1 MSGRKRQQPGSVRR
15 SLRLKGRPSL
25 SSSPSASVFSR
36 PEKKDLPFSSN
47 QRPSTSTDSKVAT
60 PRFLFKKVLQ
70 TQPVRSPLAPA
81 KPRCSQPV
89 NSALQLSLRHQP
101 YSNVEA
107 SSPDSA
113 PEENFHSAQHRPVSK
128 KMRLSERNVDNQQ
141 DSVAQSTLENTSLT
155 KSLQVSFRTPAPL
168 EPAGK
173 KGLLRRPKNYRSLN
187 LRDFQEGI
195 DENLQRAKES
205 QSDLLDSELND
216 TETHSVSTKLF
227 AQPQLHGQE
236 GEEASLA
243 PSPHASIGPSLTGE
257 EAQPPQNSP
266 RWHLN
271 TEADPVVSSTP
282 VHHNSVQDT
291 QPGSPFMLSKEK
303 PDRRSVRKIVS
314 HLIEELDKSISE
326 ANREGEDEEEEE
338 EAEEEEEEEAEEEEE
353 ELFPNERAHRISPR
367 TRVET
372 PGSCVR
378 RRNTTEGKT
387 PPATQMVDGRTPQM
401 GKGRELQEA
410 LDMQTEPEAETDPE
424 SEEMTDPEMD
434 FEDVAHQIS
443 PRTRVETPGS
453 CVRRRNT
460 TEQKSPPA
468 TQMVDG
474 RTPQMGKGRE
484 LQEALDMQTEPEA
497 ETDPESEEMTD
508 PETDFENIDP
518 TGKTPAFVRARA
530 FDCAP
535 MLATPH
541 TVQAGA
547 SGPSPTQGEAK
558 RAPMP
563 PRKARRSRDGSEL
576 PSRLIKKLF
585 SHYVQMPVAK
595 DAFEV
600 VERSVSL
607 YFKQLSDDL
616 DVFTKHAGRKI
627 TEPADVELLMRRQG
641 LITEKRPLNVLIE
654 QHMPLEYRKLLIPV
668 ATSGNRVIPS
678 KRK

>member
-353 ELFPNERAHRISPR
+353 ELFPNERAH
-367 TRVET
+367 
-372 PGSCVR
+372 
-378 RRNTTEGKT
+378 
-387 PPATQMVDGRTPQM
+387 
-401 GKGRELQEA
+401 
-410 LDMQTEPEAETDPE
+410 
-424 SEEMTDPEMD
+424 
-434 FEDVAHQIS
+434 QIS